1 MVNFF
6 SSFHKVLF
14 DLSTIGVYISNE
26 EYQSS
31 SSSLYTIQDHLY
43 QLQGRLLELRNSLNA
58 VELHH
63 PRTKQLMQKISE
75 HIELFTQLDQ
85 EKEVAEWEF
94 RSWLGKEEEEED
106 EESDKKK
113 KKRRSRKDSIE
124 KTLDTIAEK
133 VDGKMNNDDND
144 YEEDNESER
153 EENQRNFKKKKNTE
167 QNNFQFYIDTFDD
180 QQEEHLVIL

>member
-1 MVNFF
+1 M
-6 SSFHKVLF
+6 
-14 DLSTIGVYISNE
+14 
-26 EYQSS
+26 
-31 SSSLYTIQDHLY
+31 
-43 QLQGRLLELRNSLNA
+43 NA

-106 EESDKKK
+106 EDKKK

-133 VDGKMNNDDND
+133 VDGKLNNNDDD

-153 EENQRNFKKKKNTE
+153 EENQRNVKKKNKKFEE
-167 QNNFQFYIDTFDD
+167 QNNFQFYIDSFDD
-180 QQEEHLVIL
+180 QQEEHLVIP

>member
-106 EESDKKK
+106 ESDKKK

-153 EENQRNFKKKKNTE
+153 EENQRNLKKKKNTE
-167 QNNFQFYIDTFDD
+167 QSNFQFYIDSFDD